1 MNIVV
6 YLKMEDSTEVSPQN
20 WVGEFPTIILLAPVI
35 VYKIMIEPRIHYLS
49 INSLLEDNLVTF
61 FSS

>member
-6 YLKMEDSTEVSPQN
+6 YLKMEDSTEVAPQN
-20 WVGEFPTIILLAPVI
+20 WVWKFPTIILLAPVI
-35 VYKIMIEPRIHYLS
+35 EYKIMIEPRIHYLS